1 MKVKKGYN
9 EGDVNKAFE
18 KIPKVLYKFE
28 PFEFYGGNFN
38 ASLTDKQGIMR
49 DDIYRKQEVEILKLK
64 EHIEILT

>member
-28 PFEFYGGNFN
+28 PFEFYG
-38 ASLTDKQGIMR
+38 IMR

-64 EHIEILT
+64 EQIEILT